1 MRINVLLITTELV
14 LSRTIHN
21 VVDIR
26 STDFANGKRDR
37 NRIFLTR
44 NQVEPFVLWT
54 ESLLFKLTS
63 CPWHIVLQGCNNQPR
78 CKWHQLYITV
88 FLYKVH
94 AQSLQIAIFS
104 HERGD
109 KSSQTSFVG
118 SNKPIFI
125 RYYVQSKIHS
135 SITRLRVHLHQASAS
150 TLPQLCDGTSDTVL
164 IKNNEVSQK
173 WVVTLI
179 LGDSVVF
186 DENRILSISTELSL
200 QHWHWRLV

>member
-1 MRINVLLITTELV
+1 MLSTSGQLIL
-14 LSRTIHN
+14 
-21 VVDIR
+21 
-26 STDFANGKRDR
+26 
-37 NRIFLTR
+37 
-44 NQVEPFVLWT
+44 QT
-54 ESLLFKLTS
+54 ESGIETGFSIHVTRLNYLCCKPNPRFSS
-63 CPWHIVLQGCNNQPR
+63 CPWHIVSQGCNNQPR

-125 RYYVQSKIHS
+125 RYYVQSKFHS

-150 TLPQLCDGTSDTVL
+150 ASTLRQLCNGASDTVL
-164 IKNNEVSQK
+164 IKNNGVSQK

-179 LGDSVVF
+179 LGDSIVF
-186 DENRILSISTELSL
+186 DENRILSIIAEFSL
-200 QHWHWRLV
+200 QRWHWRLV